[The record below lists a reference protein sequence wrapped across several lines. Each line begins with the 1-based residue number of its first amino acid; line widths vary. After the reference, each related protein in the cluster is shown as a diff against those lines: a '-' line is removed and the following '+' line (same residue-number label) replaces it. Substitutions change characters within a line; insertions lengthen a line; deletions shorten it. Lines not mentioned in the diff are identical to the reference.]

1 MYIYSPFLVHFE
13 KPRLSHFNAEL
24 AKEAIRKRAAEEF
37 EMPSEIMRS
46 DGFLPRIARHPLFG
60 STTMGV
66 IFLNAIWISI
76 DIEFNDAAIISEADW
91 GFILVENL
99 FCTYFT
105 GELLI
110 RFATYK
116 RTCNAFKDAWFLGSF
131 CISLVVCL
139 CKNCQ

>member
-1 MYIYSPFLVHFE
+1 
-13 KPRLSHFNAEL
+13 
-24 AKEAIRKRAAEEF
+24 
-37 EMPSEIMRS
+37 
-46 DGFLPRIARHPLFG
+46 
-60 STTMGV
+60 MGV

-116 RTCNAFKDAWFLGSF
+116 RTCNAFKDAWFLGSQAQLHPTPMQ
-131 CISLVVCL
+131 SLSEEP
-139 CKNCQ
+139 